1 MSFFGIGLPE
11 LGMLLLLGTVLFGP
25 EKIPEYSR
33 KAARVVNFLRN
44 IANQAQ
50 DQLRSELGPEY
61 ADLELKDLNP
71 KTLVQK
77 HVLDAIQGDLDEIR
91 DDIASVKDDL
101 DGEQRDARMLG
112 EDLRHDLEKRDSGF
126 GSAGVLVPS
135 YADAT

>member
-91 DDIASVKDDL
+91 DDYTAKYAEGMKSFGMGLEGIA
-101 DGEQRDARMLG
+101 EQFSTVIEFRPTSLTAW
-112 EDLRHDLEKRDSGF
+112 
-126 GSAGVLVPS
+126 
-135 YADAT
+135 

>member
-1 MSFFGIGLPE
+1 MVISCSD
-11 LGMLLLLGTVLFGP
+11 
-25 EKIPEYSR
+25 SR
-33 KAARVVNFLRN
+33 VDPTRVFDSEPGQMFVLRN

-101 DGEQRDARMLG
+101 DGELRDARMLG